1 MEVLFFILVLLG
13 LAILALSLLGRKGVP
28 GAGETFPYR
37 LKGSVLTPAERSF
50 LGVLER
56 VVPEGVRVWPK
67 VRLVD
72 FLLLEAVGKDRQ
84 AALNRVVAKHVDFL
98 LVRAQDARPLLAIE
112 LDDQSHLRKD
122 RQERD
127 RFLEALFRQVGLP
140 LVRVR
145 VKEGYSPEELRRLV
159 EAHLRKEEGAK

>member
-1 MEVLFFILVLLG
+1 M
-13 LAILALSLLGRKGVP
+13 
-28 GAGETFPYR
+28 
-37 LKGSVLTPAERSF
+37 
-50 LGVLER
+50 
-56 VVPEGVRVWPK
+56 WPK